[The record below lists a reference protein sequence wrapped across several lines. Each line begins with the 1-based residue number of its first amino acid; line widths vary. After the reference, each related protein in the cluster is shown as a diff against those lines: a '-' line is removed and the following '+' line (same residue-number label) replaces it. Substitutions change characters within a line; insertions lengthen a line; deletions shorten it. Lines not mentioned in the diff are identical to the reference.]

1 MSEWNKYHHKTYNK
15 GYKDGF
21 KKGYKEAIA
30 HVAIDKIKLLSYLNE
45 KFEQSVL
52 IEKEFKNRVAEGEA
66 NAYLLMIDAIQCGEF
81 AELSEEELI
90 DIE

>member
-1 MSEWNKYHHKTYNK
+1 
-15 GYKDGF
+15 
-21 KKGYKEAIA
+21 
-30 HVAIDKIKLLSYLNE
+30 LLSYLNE

-81 AELSEEELI
+81 AEPSEKEKE
-90 DIE
+90 

>member
-1 MSEWNKYHHKTYNK
+1 M
-15 GYKDGF
+15 G
-21 KKGYKEAIA
+21 
-30 HVAIDKIKLLSYLNE
+30 IDKEKLLSYLNE

-81 AELSEEELI
+81 AELSEKEKE
-90 DIE
+90 

>member
-1 MSEWNKYHHKTYNK
+1 LGLK
-15 GYKDGF
+15 GRWKALG
-21 KKGYKEAIA
+21 
-30 HVAIDKIKLLSYLNE
+30 IDKEKLLSYLNE

-81 AELSEEELI
+81 AEPSEKEKE
-90 DIE
+90 